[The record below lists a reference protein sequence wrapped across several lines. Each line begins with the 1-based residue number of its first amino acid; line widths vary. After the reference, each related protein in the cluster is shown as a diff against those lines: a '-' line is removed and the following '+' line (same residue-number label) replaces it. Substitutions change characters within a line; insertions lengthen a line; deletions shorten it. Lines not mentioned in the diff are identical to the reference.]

1 MGKTKSAVVEF
12 PFKNSFSII
21 ASVIKVYPKLIKYFI
36 KNNYKNAPSLEIYKE
51 DKIIISMEI
60 NK

>member
-12 PFKNSFSII
+12 PFKNTLSII
-21 ASVIKVYPKLIKYFI
+21 ASVIKVYPNLSEHFI
-36 KNNYKNAPSLEIYKE
+36 KNKYKNAPALEIYKK

-60 NK
+60 IK